1 MIPGLIPDLNALER
15 AAETVLRSIPPA
27 LVRGE
32 IVTGLYG
39 MGFLGR
45 WALPRLKAQGVRM
58 ESCHD
63 GNAALRGR
71 CVDGVPVRH
80 ASELETK
87 RPEFMVITARHAV
100 KPVSALLAGHGIP
113 HVSYDAWVAAANLAA
128 FRDVHDRVLADRR
141 SQQVL
146 RAVLMAMLTGDQ
158 AYCQAVC
165 EPHQYFCLPDFC
177 GPKSEIYVDAG
188 AFDGDSVQAFL
199 TAHDGVVSKIHAFE
213 PGPEQFAALKAR
225 AERLATQ
232 WQLKPGSLELINAGL
247 GDVDTRARGGSGNG
261 PLTSFAIGHD
271 AGANGVAVEIVS
283 LDRHLNG
290 GPLSFLKADVEGME
304 MALLC
309 GAQATIRRHR
319 PKIAVCAYH
328 YPTDI
333 PELARSLGE
342 LVPDYRFALRHHAP
356 ELMETVLYC
365 WAH

>member
-1 MIPGLIPDLNALER
+1 MAMPSASTREPPLLHRARSFDLLPD
-15 AAETVLRSIPPA
+15 RS
-27 LVRGE
+27 
-32 IVTGLYG
+32 
-39 MGFLGR
+39 
-45 WALPRLKAQGVRM
+45 
-58 ESCHD
+58 D
-63 GNAALRGR
+63 
-71 CVDGVPVRH
+71 
-80 ASELETK
+80 
-87 RPEFMVITARHAV
+87 AV
-100 KPVSALLAGHGIP
+100 ALLAE
-113 HVSYDAWVAAANLAA
+113 LATTPCPFA
-128 FRDVHDRVLADRR
+128 PVLADRP
-141 SQQVL
+141 L
-146 RAVLMAMLTGDQ
+146 ACTGREIS
-158 AYCQAVC
+158 AGWRTI
-165 EPHQYFCLPDFC
+165 FSKLP
-177 GPKSEIYVDAG
+177 GLNA

-199 TAHDGVVSKIHAFE
+199 TAHHGVVSKIHAFE
-213 PGPEQFAALKAR
+213 PGPTQFAALKAR

-247 GDVDTRARGGSGNG
+247 GDVDTRARGDSGNG

-271 AGANGVAVEIVS
+271 VGANGVAVEIVS

-304 MALLC
+304 LALLR

-333 PELARSLGE
+333 PELARSLGA

>member
-1 MIPGLIPDLNALER
+1 MTATR
-15 AAETVLRSIPPA
+15 RYAAGASTVCRSITSA
-27 LVRGE
+27 SL
-32 IVTGLYG
+32 
-39 MGFLGR
+39 
-45 WALPRLKAQGVRM
+45 AQ
-58 ESCHD
+58 
-63 GNAALRGR
+63 AA
-71 CVDGVPVRH
+71 
-80 ASELETK
+80 
-87 RPEFMVITARHAV
+87 PEFMIITARHAV

-128 FRDVHDRVLADRR
+128 FRDVHDRVLVDRR

-158 AYCQAVC
+158 AYCRAVC
-165 EPHQYFCLPDFC
+165 EPDQYFCLPDFC
-177 GPKSEIYVDAG
+177 GPQPEIYVDAG

-199 TAHDGVVSKIHAFE
+199 TAHHGVVSKIHAFE
-213 PGPEQFAALKAR
+213 PGPTQFAALKVR

-247 GDVDTRARGGSGNG
+247 GDVDTGARGDSGNG

-304 MALLC
+304 LALLR

-365 WAH
+365 WTH